1 MTETGKEE
9 MLSYRMIVRFCWK
22 LYSYFSSNNK
32 WVFRELC
39 RCKGKMMLETY
50 ILIRRT

>member
-9 MLSYRMIVRFCWK
+9 MLSYRIIVSSCWK
-22 LYSYFSSNNK
+22 LYSYFSINNK

-39 RCKGKMMLETY
+39 RSKGKM
-50 ILIRRT
+50 